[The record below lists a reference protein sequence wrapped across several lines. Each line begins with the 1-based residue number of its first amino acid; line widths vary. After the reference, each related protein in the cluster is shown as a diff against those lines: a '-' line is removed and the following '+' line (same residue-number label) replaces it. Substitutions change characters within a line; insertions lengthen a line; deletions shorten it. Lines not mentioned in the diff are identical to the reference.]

1 MRTVRDLAMYCLG
14 AGFAGDDTA
23 AGGLAPPRTGRCWG
37 EKAAGRWMGAGRPG
51 LDPCVSF
58 HVDLIWFVDLVWTDR
73 VRSRVIKSSPLES
86 DSTVRFLYRFIIC

>member
-1 MRTVRDLAMYCLG
+1 MHTVRDLAMYCLG

-23 AGGLAPPRTGRCWG
+23 AGGLAPLRTGRCWG
-37 EKAAGRWMGAGRPG
+37 EKAASRWMGAGRPG

-58 HVDLIWFVDLVWTDR
+58 HVDLIWFVDLFWMDR